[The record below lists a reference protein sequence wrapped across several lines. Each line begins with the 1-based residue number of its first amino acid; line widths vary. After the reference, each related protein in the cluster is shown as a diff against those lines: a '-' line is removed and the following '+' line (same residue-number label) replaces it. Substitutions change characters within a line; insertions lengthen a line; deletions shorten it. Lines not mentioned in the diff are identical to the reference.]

1 MYIVDDICY
10 AGELTHGIKITKVRP
25 LQGKM
30 MLITFSTGET
40 RLLDATLL
48 QGDAFKALNDEKIFN
63 NPVVFHGVLTWA
75 GGTVD
80 LAPETAYSASFSYD
94 EYPFE

>member
-48 QGDAFKALNDEKIFN
+48 LRLSRQNIKAATARRFIFIIDALNHRLL
-63 NPVVFHGVLTWA
+63 NPTTKKGAHQFFG
-75 GGTVD
+75 
-80 LAPETAYSASFSYD
+80 
-94 EYPFE
+94 